1 MAPVATAKADQHRD
15 TDEHIISGHYG
26 VTAVEAELVG
36 LFDRFHRVVSG

>member
-1 MAPVATAKADQHRD
+1 MAPVATAKAEQHRD

-36 LFDRFHRVVSG
+36 LLIASIESVSG